1 MKVKQMSDFEKH
13 IQNYLDA
20 QRPCLISDA
29 MKYSMEG
36 GKRFRP
42 RIIFAILKGLGIDE
56 SVGYD
61 AALALELIQTYSLI
75 HDDLPAMDN
84 DDMRRGKPS
93 LHKAFREDIA
103 ILTGDQLLTNA
114 FRVIGESSSY
124 DAECKVKIITALSKY
139 AGIDGMIYGQ
149 LLDVTSD
156 NENIDKEKLVEIQDN
171 KTGGLFKISCLIP
184 MYIAKIDREEYFTR
198 MGSLIGL
205 IFQNQDDL
213 FDVIKSEKE
222 MGKSLSDA
230 RNEKGSALSVYSL
243 DELKQLIDEEF
254 NELDELLKDAG
265 FDTSYL
271 MKLLDKLKNR

>member
-1 MKVKQMSDFEKH
+1 MKVKKMSDFERH

-230 RNEKGSALSVYSL
+230 RNEKGSALSIYSL

>member
-1 MKVKQMSDFEKH
+1 MSDFEKH

-42 RIIFAILKGLGIDE
+42 RIIFAILKGLGIGE

-156 NENIDKEKLVEIQDN
+156 SENIDKEKLVEIQDN

>member
-1 MKVKQMSDFEKH
+1 MSDFEKH

-149 LLDVTSD
+149 LLDVTSN

>member
-1 MKVKQMSDFEKH
+1 MSDFEKH

-42 RIIFAILKGLGIDE
+42 RIIFAILKGLGIGE

-156 NENIDKEKLVEIQDN
+156 SENIDKEKLVEIQDN

-265 FDTSYL
+265 LDTSYL

>member
-1 MKVKQMSDFEKH
+1 MSDFERH

-254 NELDELLKDAG
+254 NELDELLKEAG